1 MIKKD
6 TRVHLV
12 GISHKG
18 DELRTQHLMREAPE
32 PAKPAVR
39 KVAQYKSRVL
49 PGQAPAVTYQCKGI
63 YSFGDGDPQ
72 AKAALRPG
80 ADDHLQFHSL
90 ADKGSSIYKR
100 HHP

>member
-1 MIKKD
+1 MNYKNPVQPNQARAVAPPKV
-6 TRVHLV
+6 TRL
-12 GISHKG
+12 GAY
-18 DELRTQHLMREAPE
+18 T
-32 PAKPAVR
+32 
-39 KVAQYKSRVL
+39 
-49 PGQAPAVTYQCKGI
+49 
-63 YSFGDGDPQ
+63 FGDGDPG